1 MDLEEHLL
9 VALVAPGSV
18 EATVGRLQI
27 SLFAAHGLVSAQ
39 ALPPLIPVSFVT
51 PGAAARGLLSEL
63 DHCISAPWRIRVT
76 GTQWVG
82 GSLYLG
88 VDSAGAW
95 AALRNRAQEL
105 CGAEPLPLFAAAEG
119 FFLGCT
125 EAAPVEHDRIR
136 LEPPAGTF
144 TSCAIALVRIETAHT
159 GEGWWREVYWE
170 IAEQK
175 PLRGRRER

>member
-1 MDLEEHLL
+1 MSTEEHLL

-18 EATVGRLQI
+18 EAEVGRLQAR
-27 SLFAAHGLVSAQ
+27 LFAAHGLVSAQ
-39 ALPPLIPVSFVT
+39 ALPPLIPVSFVAT
-51 PGAAARGLLSEL
+51 VATTRGLLLEL

-76 GTQWVG
+76 GTQWVE

-95 AALRNRAQEL
+95 AALRTRAQEL
-105 CGAEPLPLFAAAEG
+105 CGVEPHSIFPAAEG
-119 FFLGCT
+119 FFLGCG
-125 EAAPVEHDRIR
+125 EAAAEERDRIR
-136 LEPPAGTF
+136 PEAPEAAF
-144 TSCAIALVRIETAHT
+144 TSCVVALVRIETAYT

-175 PLRGRRER
+175 PLRGRREK